1 MFPIFYVPVT
11 LSSRSSIFPELCAL
25 VALRSRS
32 SVFPLLRTLTL
43 SSNIATAPP
52 PAKTKQ
58 TNKQTNKKH
67 QIFVFIGILAGGLH
81 FDYLP
86 SRLARLPINGTADA
100 ELLCVLPVCE
110 CRRSLHVSVAV
121 PALTLDADA
130 CHRILNRRPVC
141 DGPYRRRL
149 CCLQVLDVK
158 ENHLLLYK
166 YMFPPDLQHPT
177 LAVIGY
183 IQADGPVWP
192 IPELQSRLA
201 TQSLQGEAAV
211 N

>member
-1 MFPIFYVPVT
+1 M
-11 LSSRSSIFPELCAL
+11 A
-25 VALRSRS
+25 
-32 SVFPLLRTLTL
+32 
-43 SSNIATAPP
+43 
-52 PAKTKQ
+52 
-58 TNKQTNKKH
+58 
-67 QIFVFIGILAGGLH
+67 VFIGNVAEGLH
-81 FDYLP
+81 FDDLP
-86 SRLARLPINGTADA
+86 LRLASLAHIWNSTCGTA
-100 ELLCVLPVCE
+100 VCSFLVCG
-110 CRRSLHVSVAV
+110 CRRSLQVYVALPV
-121 PALTLDADA
+121 LTLCTYA